1 MIVLGEAIER
11 AERGGPIGRG
21 GMPMTAARSA
31 RGLPSQKFW
40 GRQRCSHHHS
50 AIVKRCIRDN
60 GHVDA
65 SCPVSVPQTGIRKIL
80 RAPSRPVLYLTRA
93 RLQTQPRLTLRVAS
107 QLPRPA
113 AAHRTFCAT
122 TRRFDSSPDVF
133 HSLKEGSAASFLST
147 FQQKTTAPQ
156 TLTEKIVQ
164 RYAVGVAEG
173 KVLRSGDYVT
183 LQPHKC
189 MTHDNSWPVAL
200 KFMSIGATK
209 IHDPKQIVMTLDH
222 DVQNKTEK
230 NLKKYN
236 QIEEFAKKQDVVFYP
251 AGRGIGHQIMVEE
264 GYAWPGTVA
273 VASDSHSNMYGGIGC
288 LGTPVVRTDAA
299 SIWATGKT
307 WWQIPPVAKVNF
319 TGTLP
324 DGVTGKD
331 VIVALAGLFNK
342 DEVLNHAIEFMGS
355 DETLRSIPVDERL
368 TIANM
373 TTEWGALTGLFPID
387 SVLHNWLRARAT
399 DAAMFGKQTEY
410 KDHHQEQFLH
420 ERIDKLFKSTGIVGK
435 ETGHIFQPALA
446 ADKGA
451 VYAKELFLDLST
463 LSPYVSGPNSV
474 KVATPLAELQAQDIK
489 INKAYLVSC
498 TNSRASDLHAAAR
511 VFKDAAAANDG
522 KIPKLPSHVNFY
534 IAAASVPEQRAS
546 EELGDW
552 QALLEAGAQPLPAG
566 CGPCIGLGTGLLE
579 PGEVGISASNRNFK
593 GRMGS
598 PDAKAYLASPEV
610 VAASALSGKISGPGW
625 YEEPADYQGVRRGEG
640 DGVIE
645 EERMMTIEEM
655 LERAIKQAEEQIES
669 AEGGAVETQSANPP
683 DSEQETLTEILP
695 GFPEKISG
703 EIVFC
708 DADNI
713 NTDGIYPGKYTYQ
726 DDVSREKMAEV
737 CMENFDPSF
746 GTVAKSGDILVSGFN
761 FGCGSS
767 REQAATAI
775 LAKGIPLV
783 VAGSFGNIFSRNS
796 INNALMGVEVPK
808 LANRLREVFSSTVPS
823 ASQQNVQEPERNSD
837 SLDSPPPAAKAVPA
851 QAKQL
856 TRRTGW
862 TLEWDV
868 RRSTVNVQE
877 GEDGKKWSVKVGELP
892 PNVQEIIALGG
903 LESWVKKEIGGTG

>member
-1 MIVLGEAIER
+1 M
-11 AERGGPIGRG
+11 
-21 GMPMTAARSA
+21 
-31 RGLPSQKFW
+31 
-40 GRQRCSHHHS
+40 
-50 AIVKRCIRDN
+50 
-60 GHVDA
+60 
-65 SCPVSVPQTGIRKIL
+65 
-80 RAPSRPVLYLTRA
+80 
-93 RLQTQPRLTLRVAS
+93 
-107 QLPRPA
+107 
-113 AAHRTFCAT
+113 
-122 TRRFDSSPDVF
+122 
-133 HSLKEGSAASFLST
+133 KEDGAAASFLSSA
-147 FQQKTTAPQ
+147 FPQKAAAPQ

-164 RYAVGVAEG
+164 KHSVGVAEG

-183 LQPHKC
+183 LQPHRC

-209 IHDPKQIVMTLDH
+209 IHDKEQIVLTLDH
-222 DVQNKTEK
+222 DVQNKSEK
-230 NLKKYN
+230 NMKKYN
-236 QIEEFAKKQDVVFYP
+236 QIEEFAKNQDVVFYP

-264 GYAWPGTVA
+264 GYAWPGTLA

-307 WWQIPPVAKVNF
+307 WWQIPPVAKVTF
-319 TGTLP
+319 QGAMP
-324 DGVTGKD
+324 EGVTGKD
-331 VIVALAGLFNK
+331 VIVALAGLFNN
-342 DEVLNHAIEFMGS
+342 DEVLNHAIEFTGS
-355 DETLRSIPVDERL
+355 DETLRSIKVDDRL

-387 SVLHNWLRARAT
+387 SVLHAWLRSKAT
-399 DAAMFGKQTEY
+399 DAAMHGGRSDY
-410 KDHHQEQFLH
+410 KDHQEQQFQH
-420 ERIDKLFKSTGIVGK
+420 ERIDKLFAATGIVGK
-435 ETGHIFQPALA
+435 QTGHIFQPALA

-451 VYAKELFLDLST
+451 EYAKELFLDLST

-474 KVATPLAELQAQDIK
+474 KVATPLAELQSQDIK
-489 INKAYLVSC
+489 VNKAYLVSC
-498 TNSRASDLHAAAR
+498 TNSRASDLAAAAK
-511 VFKDAAAANDG
+511 VFKDAAANNDG
-522 KIPKLPSHVNFY
+522 QIPKIPAHVNFY
-534 IAAASVPEQRAS
+534 IAAASIPEQRAA
-546 EELGDW
+546 EEQGDW
-552 QALLEAGAQPLPAG
+552 QALLDAGAQPLPAG

-625 YEEPADYQGVRRGEG
+625 YEEPAGYTGIRRGEG
-640 DGVIE
+640 DGIVE
-645 EERMMTIEEM
+645 EERMMTIEDM
-655 LERAIKQAEEQIES
+655 LEKAIRQAEEQIET
-669 AEGGAVETQSANPP
+669 AETAAVETQSINPP
-683 DSEQETLTEILP
+683 GSASETESLTEILP

-726 DDVSREKMAEV
+726 DDVTREKMAEV
-737 CMENFDPSF
+737 CMENYDPSF
-746 GTVAKSGDILVSGFN
+746 GSLAKAGDILVSGFN

-808 LANRLREVFSSTVPS
+808 LANRLREVFSSAAPA
-823 ASQQNVQEPERNSD
+823 ASQQNMKEPSQNRE
-837 SLDSPPPAAKAVPA
+837 SLDSPPPGATTQPA
-851 QAKQL
+851 QSKQL

-868 RRSTVNVQE
+868 RRSTVSVQE
-877 GEDGKKWSVKVGELP
+877 GSSGPKWDVKVGELP

>member
-1 MIVLGEAIER
+1 MAMSMRAVRSLGYCQALLR
-11 AERGGPIGRG
+11 TR
-21 GMPMTAARSA
+21 
-31 RGLPSQKFW
+31 
-40 GRQRCSHHHS
+40 
-50 AIVKRCIRDN
+50 
-60 GHVDA
+60 
-65 SCPVSVPQTGIRKIL
+65 VP
-80 RAPSRPVLYLTRA
+80 
-93 RLQTQPRLTLRVAS
+93 LRVATR
-107 QLPRPA
+107 LHRPIA
-113 AAHRTFCAT
+113 AQRAFST
-122 TRRFDSSPDVF
+122 TGARYESPETF
-133 HSLKEGSAASFLST
+133 HSLKEGPAAGFLST
-147 FQQKTTAPQ
+147 FQQKTKVPQ

-164 RYAVGVAEG
+164 RYAVGIAEG
-173 KVLRSGDYVT
+173 KTLRSGDYVT
-183 LQPHKC
+183 LQPHRI

-209 IHDPKQIVMTLDH
+209 VHNPNQIVMTLDH

-230 NLKKYN
+230 NLKKYS
-236 QIEEFAKKQDVVFYP
+236 QIEEFAKNQDVVFYP

-264 GYAWPGTVA
+264 GYAWPGTLA
-273 VASDSHSNMYGGIGC
+273 VASDSHTNMYGGIGC

-307 WWQIPPVAKVNF
+307 WFCLPPIAKVTL
-319 TGTLP
+319 TGAMP
-324 DGVTGKD
+324 VGVTGKD
-331 VIVALAGLFNK
+331 VIVALAGLFNR
-342 DEVLNHAIEFMGS
+342 DEVLNHAIEFVGS
-355 DETLRSIPVDERL
+355 DATMRTIPVDDRL

-387 SVLHNWLRARAT
+387 SVLHGWLRARAT
-399 DAAMFGKQTEY
+399 DAAMFGSQSEY
-410 KDHHQEQFLH
+410 KDHHQQNFLH
-420 ERIDKLFKSTGIVGK
+420 ERIDKLFKATGIVGK
-435 ETGHIFQPALA
+435 ESGHIFQPALA

-451 VYAKELFLDLST
+451 TYAKELFLDLST

-474 KVATPLAELQAQDIK
+474 KVATPLVELQAQDVK

-498 TNSRASDLHAAAR
+498 TNSRASDLAAAAK
-511 VFKDAAAANDG
+511 VFKDAAAQNG
-522 KIPKLPSHVNFY
+522 GQIPKIPSNVNFY
-534 IAAASVPEQRAS
+534 IAAASIPEQRAA
-546 EELGDW
+546 EETGDW
-552 QALLEAGAQPLPAG
+552 QALLEAGAEPLPSG

-579 PGEVGISASNRNFK
+579 PGQTGISSSNRNFK

-625 YEEPADYQGVRRGEG
+625 YEEPAGYTGVRRGEG
-640 DGVIE
+640 DGVNE
-645 EERMMTIEEM
+645 EERMMTIEDM
-655 LERAIKQAEEQIES
+655 LEKVIRQAEEQIETAENAAIEQQSINPPASS
-669 AEGGAVETQSANPP
+669 AE
-683 DSEQETLTEILP
+683 SESESLTEILP

-726 DDVSREKMAEV
+726 DDVTREKMAEV
-737 CMENFDPSF
+737 CMENYDPSF
-746 GTVAKSGDILVSGFN
+746 GQVAKAGDILVSGFN

-808 LANRLREVFSSTVPS
+808 LANRLREVFSASAPT
-823 ASQQNVQEPERNSD
+823 ASQQSMKEPSQNRE
-837 SLDSPPPAAKAVPA
+837 SLDSPPPGATAQPP

-877 GEDGKKWSVKVGELP
+877 GPDGPKWNVKVGELP

-903 LESWVKKEIGGTG
+903 LESWVRKEIGGTV